1 MCSAPQPPQIPPHLA
16 SQLQV
21 KQCEHGHITWE
32 MPGELAPLLGW
43 LATLPLKHIRIEPIG
58 LRAIYDRFH
67 SEPSRVETPPD
78 VAAPASRR
86 ENLEVSV

>member
-1 MCSAPQPPQIPPHLA
+1 M
-16 SQLQV
+16 

-67 SEPSRVETPPD
+67 CEPTRIETPPVDD
-78 VAAPASRR
+78 VAVRQP
-86 ENLEVSV
+86 ENMEVTV